1 MGIND
6 EYSRDA
12 YYEYNAVADQDD
24 DQDDFDLE
32 LHPEDW
38 QDMYSKE
45 LLDGW
50 MHLRQYVDENYMKIT
65 VGFPDFVSFVLA
77 PHLWYTEEQ
86 PGMWQ
91 QCIWNDISKIAVITD
106 RVCPENF
113 YAWVNNYVEYI

>member
-12 YYEYNAVADQDD
+12 YYEYNAGLDHEEDQDEL
-24 DQDDFDLE
+24 DLE

-38 QDMYSKE
+38 QDMYSQE

-50 MHLRQYVDENYMKIT
+50 MYLRKYLDENYIKIT
-65 VGFPDFVSFVLA
+65 AGFPDFVNFVLA
-77 PHLWYTEEQ
+77 PHLWYTED
-86 PGMWQ
+86 PPALWQ
-91 QCIWNDISKIAVITD
+91 QCIWNDISKIPVITD

>member
-12 YYEYNAVADQDD
+12 YYEYNAVVDQDD
-24 DQDDFDLE
+24 EQDDFDLE

-38 QDMYSKE
+38 QDMYSQE

-50 MHLRQYVDENYMKIT
+50 MYLRKFLDENYIKIRA
-65 VGFPDFVSFVLA
+65 GFPEFVSFVLT
-77 PHLWYTEEQ
+77 PHVWYTED
-86 PGMWQ
+86 PPAMWQ
-91 QCIWNDISKIAVITD
+91 QCIWNDISKIPVITD

-113 YAWVNNYVEYI
+113 YAWVNNYVECI